1 MRRYVISRLAQ
12 TVITLVILATVV
24 FVIVNVLPG
33 NPGRSIYGGQA
44 PEEVVQAYN
53 ERLGVNDPL
62 VEQYARA
69 MKSLFTLDYGDS
81 WKSGGPVSEVVRPAF
96 WRSLKL
102 AFLAMIITVPI
113 SIVAGRFAARRRDT
127 LTDRAIVTT
136 GLGTS
141 SLPEFVTGT
150 ILLYLFT
157 IKWKIFPTF
166 ANPPDGANVFT
177 QLRYLFLPAI
187 SMAIVYFGYI
197 ARMTRA
203 GVINALNADYTRTAT
218 MKGLSDRQVM
228 NKHVMRNALGP
239 TIAVVAVQAGYL
251 LGGLVMIET
260 VFNYNGLGTTLRNAV
275 TDKDMPVLQASIII
289 VGLIYML
296 ATIVADL
303 VIAWLNP
310 RVVLEAQK

>member
-1 MRRYVISRLAQ
+1 MLPCVDDMK
-12 TVITLVILATVV
+12 LVQ
-24 FVIVNVLPG
+24 
-33 NPGRSIYGGQA
+33 S
-44 PEEVVQAYN
+44 
-53 ERLGVNDPL
+53 
-62 VEQYARA
+62 
-69 MKSLFTLDYGDS
+69 
-81 WKSGGPVSEVVRPAF
+81 
-96 WRSLKL
+96 
-102 AFLAMIITVPI
+102 
-113 SIVAGRFAARRRDT
+113 
-127 LTDRAIVTT
+127 
-136 GLGTS
+136 
-141 SLPEFVTGT
+141 
-150 ILLYLFT
+150 
-157 IKWKIFPTF
+157 
-166 ANPPDGANVFT
+166 
-177 QLRYLFLPAI
+177 
-187 SMAIVYFGYI
+187 
-197 ARMTRA
+197 
-203 GVINALNADYTRTAT
+203 AT